1 MSKLK
6 MSAVESADIVR
17 NSNPTLKFRLKSIS
31 AQRPIKRTLTKP
43 LAKINI
49 MQLHIGLFII
59 VLKYWVIGLYI
70 PPLRLSDYLS
80 WSRLLLRSVEGARW
94 SSGD

>member
-31 AQRPIKRTLTKP
+31 AQRPIKRTATKTP
-43 LAKINI
+43 SQKKII
-49 MQLHIGLFII
+49 QPHIGLFVI